1 MATVLIVDDS
11 DSIRALL
18 QAALVAAGHTVLT
31 AADGQHGIRM
41 FSGNEIDVLVTDVY
55 MPNADG
61 LDVLREWRRLE
72 RGPNV
77 IVMSSKT
84 GPMNMLRSA
93 KHLGAKMTL
102 QKPFPAEKLV
112 AAINSMLTGAKKP
125 VSGNP
130 ADTQ

>member
-1 MATVLIVDDS
+1 MATILIVDDS
-11 DSIRALL
+11 NSIRALL
-18 QAALVAAGHTVLT
+18 EAALVAAGHTVLT

-61 LDVLREWRRLE
+61 LDVLREWRRLK

-102 QKPFPAEKLV
+102 QKPFPAEQLV

-125 VSGNP
+125 APENP